1 MLQYCQRFFIIK
13 FDFSGGIIYGKNVLS
28 TAAQNALPSGVRRM
42 FELAK
47 NYTDSINLTL
57 GEPGFATPAYII
69 DAAIESL
76 KQGKTKYTPNAGI
89 LKLREAISYKLLK
102 ENGIKCDPEKNLIVT
117 AGATQA
123 LMLAMVTLVN
133 PGDEVIIQGP
143 NWPDY
148 KGQIDMVNGKTVYA
162 KVDEKNEF
170 KMTADV
176 IEPLITDKTK
186 LIIINSPSNPTG
198 GVLDYDDLLGIAEL
212 VKKYKIFVISD
223 EPYEKLVYDG
233 FEQKSLASIP
243 GLEDYVL
250 TINSFSKTFA
260 MTGFRIGY
268 ICANEHIVE
277 NLIKLHE
284 NMIASVPEPMQLA
297 AVKAVYDADEDVKEM
312 VKYYERNRN
321 LIVNGL
327 NEINGFSCLCP
338 KGAFYVFPNITG
350 FNKTSVEAAEYILE
364 KTHVVTAPGSA
375 FGPDG
380 EGYIRIC
387 YASKYEDIKE
397 ALDRMKKAFGTK
409 N

>member
-1 MLQYCQRFFIIK
+1 MENRNI
-13 FDFSGGIIYGKNVLS
+13 LS
-28 TAAQNALPSGVRRM
+28 TAAQNALPSGIRRM

-47 NYTDSINLTL
+47 HYPDAINLTL
-57 GEPGFATPAYII
+57 GEPGFIAP
-69 DAAIESL
+69 DHVIEASVKAL
-76 KQGKTKYTPNAGI
+76 REGKTKYTPNAGI
-89 LKLREAISYKLLK
+89 KPLRDALAHKLWV
-102 ENGIKCDPEKNLIVT
+102 ENGIKCDPDKNLIVT

-148 KGQIDMVNGKTVYA
+148 RGQIDMVNARTVYA
-162 KVDEKNEF
+162 KVDEKNDF

-176 IEPLITDKTK
+176 IEPLITEKTK

-198 GVLDYDDLLGIAEL
+198 GVLDEEDLLKIAEL
-212 VKKYKIFVISD
+212 VKKYKLFVISD

-233 FEQKSLASIP
+233 FRQKSLAAIP

-260 MTGFRIGY
+260 MTGFRVGY

-284 NMIASVPEPMQLA
+284 NMIASVPEPMQMA
-297 AVKAVYDADEDVKEM
+297 AVEAVYHGEEDVRRM
-312 VKYYERNRN
+312 VEYYDRNRR
-321 LIVNGL
+321 LIVEGL
-327 NEINGFSCLCP
+327 NEIKGFSCLLP
-338 KGAFYVFPNITG
+338 RGAFYVFPNITG
-350 FNKTSVEAAEYILE
+350 FGMSSVEAAEYILE
-364 KTHVVTAPGSA
+364 KTHVVTSPGSA

-387 YASKYEDIKE
+387 YASKHEDIKE
-397 ALDRMKKAFGTK
+397 ALARMRAAFGTK
-409 N
+409 

>member
-1 MLQYCQRFFIIK
+1 M
-13 FDFSGGIIYGKNVLS
+13 KNRNILS
-28 TAAQNALPSGVRRM
+28 SAAQNALPSGVRKM

-47 NYTDSINLTL
+47 NYDDAINLTL
-57 GEPGFATPAYII
+57 GEPGFTAPDYVI
-69 DAAIESL
+69 DAAIKGL
-76 KQGKTKYTPNAGI
+76 KDRKTKYTPNAGI
-89 LKLREAISYKLLK
+89 KPLRDAIAYKLEK
-102 ENGIKCDPEKNLIVT
+102 ENNIKCDPDKNLIVT

-148 KGQIDMVNGKTVYA
+148 KGQIDMVNAKTVYA
-162 KVDEKNEF
+162 KVDEKNGF
-170 KMTADV
+170 KMTADI

-198 GVLDYDDLLGIAEL
+198 GVLDYDDLKEIAEL
-212 VKKYKIFVISD
+212 VKKYKVFVISD

-233 FEQKSLASIP
+233 FYQHSLAEFD
-243 GLEDYVL
+243 GLEDYIL

-268 ICANEHIVE
+268 ICANEKITE
-277 NLIKLHE
+277 NLVKLHE
-284 NMIASVPEPMQLA
+284 NMIASVPEPMQLGA
-297 AVKAVYDADEDVKEM
+297 IEAIYKGENDVKM
-312 VKYYERNRN
+312 MTDYYDRNRK
-321 LIVNGL
+321 LIVEGL
-327 NEINGFSCLCP
+327 NKINGFSCHMP

-350 FNKTSVEAAEYILE
+350 FGKTSQQTAEYILE
-364 KTHVVTAPGSA
+364 KAHVVTSPGSA

-397 ALDRMKKAFGTK
+397 ALRRMENAFGLK
-409 N
+409 QN

>member
-1 MLQYCQRFFIIK
+1 MMER
-13 FDFSGGIIYGKNVLS
+13 KNILS

-42 FELAK
+42 FELASK
-47 NYTDSINLTL
+47 YDDSINLTL
-57 GEPGFATPAYII
+57 GEPGFTAPDHII
-69 DAAIESL
+69 EAGIKGL
-76 KQGKTKYTPNAGI
+76 KDKKTKYTPNAGI
-89 LKLREAISYKLLK
+89 KELRDAIAWKLQK
-102 ENGIKCDPEKNLIVT
+102 ENGIKCDPDKNIIVT

-148 KGQIDMVNGKTVYA
+148 KGQIDMVNAKTVYA
-162 KVDEKNEF
+162 KADENNDF

-198 GVLDYDDLLGIAEL
+198 GVLDYDDLVKIAGL
-212 VKKYKIFVISD
+212 VKKYKIFIVSD

-233 FEQKSLASIP
+233 FEQKSIASIP
-243 GLEDYVL
+243 GIEDYVL

-260 MTGFRIGY
+260 MTGFRVGY
-268 ICANEHIVE
+268 ICANEKITK

-297 AVKAVYDADEDVKEM
+297 AVEAIYHGDEDVAKM
-312 VKYYERNRN
+312 VEYYDRNRH
-321 LIVNGL
+321 LIVDGL
-327 NEINGFSCLCP
+327 NEIKGFSCLCP

-350 FNKTSVEAAEYILE
+350 FGMNSAQAAEYILE

-409 N
+409 

>member
-1 MLQYCQRFFIIK
+1 MTNRNI
-13 FDFSGGIIYGKNVLS
+13 LS

-42 FELAK
+42 FELVKKYDDA
-47 NYTDSINLTL
+47 INLTL
-57 GEPGFATPAYII
+57 GEPGFTAPDHII
-69 DAAIESL
+69 EAGIKGL
-76 KQGKTKYTPNAGI
+76 KDKKTKYTPNAGI
-89 LKLREAISYKLLK
+89 KELRDAIAWKLEK
-102 ENGIKCDPEKNLIVT
+102 ENGILCDPDKNLIVT

-123 LMLAMVTLVN
+123 LMLSMVTLVN

-148 KGQIDMVNGKTVYA
+148 RGQIDMVNAKTVYA
-162 KVDEKNEF
+162 KVDEKNDF

-198 GVLDYDDLLGIAEL
+198 GVLDYADLIKIAEL
-212 VKKYKIFVISD
+212 VKKYKIFIISD

-243 GLEDYVL
+243 GIEEYVL

-260 MTGFRIGY
+260 MTGFRVGY
-268 ICANEHIVE
+268 ICANEKITE

-297 AVKAVYDADEDVKEM
+297 AVEAIYNGEKDVREM
-312 VKYYERNRN
+312 VAYYDRNRR
-321 LIVNGL
+321 LIVDGL
-327 NEINGFSCLCP
+327 NKIKGFSCLCP

-350 FNKTSVEAAEYILE
+350 FGMRSRETAEYILE
-364 KTHVVTAPGSA
+364 KTHVVTSPGDA

-397 ALDRMKKAFGTK
+397 ALSRMEKAFGTK
-409 N
+409 

>member
-1 MLQYCQRFFIIK
+1 MMER
-13 FDFSGGIIYGKNVLS
+13 KNILS

-42 FELAK
+42 FELASK
-47 NYTDSINLTL
+47 YDDSINLTL
-57 GEPGFATPAYII
+57 GEPGFTAPDHII
-69 DAAIESL
+69 EAGIKGL
-76 KQGKTKYTPNAGI
+76 KDKKTKYTPNAGI
-89 LKLREAISYKLLK
+89 KELRDAIAWKLQK
-102 ENGIKCDPEKNLIVT
+102 ENGIKCDPDKNIIVT

-148 KGQIDMVNGKTVYA
+148 KGQIDMVNAKTVYA
-162 KVDEKNEF
+162 KADENNDF

-198 GVLDYDDLLGIAEL
+198 GVLDYDDLVKIAGL
-212 VKKYKIFVISD
+212 VKKYKIFIVSD

-233 FEQKSLASIP
+233 FEQKSIASIP
-243 GLEDYVL
+243 GIEDYVL

-260 MTGFRIGY
+260 MTGFRVGY
-268 ICANEHIVE
+268 ICANEKITK

-297 AVKAVYDADEDVKEM
+297 AVEAIYHGDEDVAKM
-312 VKYYERNRN
+312 VEYYDRNRH
-321 LIVNGL
+321 LIVDGL
-327 NEINGFSCLCP
+327 NEIKGFSCLCP

-350 FNKTSVEAAEYILE
+350 FGMNSAQAAEYILK

-409 N
+409 

>member
-1 MLQYCQRFFIIK
+1 MTNRTQ
-13 FDFSGGIIYGKNVLS
+13 LS

-47 NYTDSINLTL
+47 KYDDSINLTL
-57 GEPGFATPAYII
+57 GEPGFTAPEHII
-69 DAAIESL
+69 EAGIKGL
-76 KQGKTKYTPNAGI
+76 KDKKTKYTPNAGI
-89 LKLREAISYKLLK
+89 KELRDAIAYKLEA
-102 ENGIKCDPEKNLIVT
+102 ENGIKCDPDKNLIVT

-148 KGQIDMVNGKTVYA
+148 KGQIDMVNAKTVYA
-162 KVDEKNEF
+162 KVDEKNGF
-170 KMTADV
+170 KMTADA
-176 IEPLITDKTK
+176 IEPLITNKTK

-198 GVLDYDDLLGIAEL
+198 GVLEWEDLLEIAEL
-212 VKKYKIFVISD
+212 VKKYKIFIISD

-233 FEQKSLASIP
+233 FRQKSLASIP
-243 GLEDYVL
+243 GIEDYVL

-260 MTGFRIGY
+260 MTGFRVGY
-268 ICANEHIVE
+268 ICTNEKIAE
-277 NLIKLHE
+277 NLVKLHE
-284 NMIASVPEPMQLA
+284 NMIASVPEPMQLS
-297 AVKAVYDADEDVKEM
+297 AVEAIYNGEKDVEEM
-312 VKYYERNRN
+312 VKYYDRNRH
-321 LIVNGL
+321 LIVDGL
-327 NEINGFSCLCP
+327 NRINGFSCLCP

-350 FNKTSVEAAEYILE
+350 FGMSSRETAEYILE
-364 KTHVVTAPGSA
+364 KTHVVTSPGDA

-397 ALDRMKKAFGTK
+397 VTY
-409 N
+409 

>member
-1 MLQYCQRFFIIK
+1 MESRNI
-13 FDFSGGIIYGKNVLS
+13 LS

-42 FELAK
+42 FELAQK
-47 NYTDSINLTL
+47 YDDSINLTL
-57 GEPGFATPAYII
+57 GEPGFTAPEHII
-69 DAAIESL
+69 EASIKAL
-76 KQGKTKYTPNAGI
+76 KEKKTKYTPNAGI
-89 LKLREAISYKLLK
+89 KPLRDAIAYKLYK
-102 ENGIKCDPEKNLIVT
+102 ENGIKCDPDKNLIVT

-148 KGQIDMVNGKTVYA
+148 RGQIDMVNGKTVYA
-162 KVDEKNEF
+162 KVDEKNDF
-170 KMTADV
+170 KMTSDI
-176 IEPLITDKTK
+176 IEPLITEKTK

-198 GVLDYDDLLGIAEL
+198 GVLDYEDLLAIAEL

-243 GLEDYVL
+243 GLEEYVL

-260 MTGFRIGY
+260 MTGFRVGY
-268 ICANEHIVE
+268 ICANEKIIT
-277 NLIKLHE
+277 NLVKLHE
-284 NMIASVPEPMQLA
+284 NMIASVPEPMQMA
-297 AVKAVYDADEDVKEM
+297 AVEAVYNGEEDVKRM
-312 VKYYERNRN
+312 VEYYDRNRH

-350 FNKTSVEAAEYILE
+350 FGMSSRETAEYILE
-364 KTHVVTAPGSA
+364 KTHVVTSPGDA

-409 N
+409 NDR